1 MIYLDNA
8 ASTYKK
14 PFNVKLKTLIL
25 LYKHTANPTRS
36 GHKYSLKV
44 GELIFKTRQTIATT
58 FNCEIENVIF
68 TSGCT
73 EAINL
78 GIIGCKQKNGHIIT
92 TCFEHN
98 SVLRCLE
105 YLKNNFNINYTVLYP
120 KNKNEIIT
128 IEQFENAI
136 TDKTYMII
144 TNHISNVV
152 GFEQN
157 IYNIGLLCEKH
168 KIIYMVDG
176 AQSAGHKN
184 INMVYNHIN
193 LLTIAGHKGIL
204 GLQGA
209 GALCINGNITIKP
222 IKYGGTGT
230 DSHSLLQPNLK
241 PEGFESG
248 TLPTPAIVSMYYG
261 IKQAYKHLDKYNK
274 KIETLAKYLY
284 QNIKNNENILVYY
297 PKYIKNGVISIN
309 VNGYTSAEVS
319 NYLDENFG
327 IATRSGLHCAPL
339 IHKFLKTDKE
349 GTVRISISHTNTKK
363 DIKQL
368 INALNKLKK
377 HDF

>member
-14 PFNVKLKTLIL
+14 PFSVKLKTLIL
-25 LYKHTANPTRS
+25 LYKYTANPTRS
-36 GHKYSLKV
+36 GHKFSLRV
-44 GELIFKTRQTIATT
+44 GELVFKTRQTIANT

-78 GIIGCKQKNGHIIT
+78 GIIGCKQPNGHIIT

-98 SVLRCLE
+98 AVLRSLE
-105 YLKNNFNINYTVLYP
+105 YLKKHFNINYTILYP
-120 KNKNEIIT
+120 KIENDIIT

-136 TDKTYMII
+136 TNKTYMII
-144 TNHISNVV
+144 TNHVSNVV
-152 GFEQN
+152 GVEQN

-168 KIIYMVDG
+168 NLIYMVDG
-176 AQSAGHKN
+176 AQSAGHKK
-184 INMVYNHIN
+184 IDMAYYHIN

-209 GALCINGNITIKP
+209 GVLCINGNVNILP

-230 DSHSLLQPNLK
+230 DTTSFDQPIIR

-248 TLPTPAIVSMYYG
+248 TLPTPSIISMQYG
-261 IKQAYKHLDKYNK
+261 IKHAYKHLIKYNK
-274 KIETLAKYLY
+274 KIEFLSKYLY
-284 QNIKNNENILVYY
+284 ANIKNDNNIKIYY
-297 PKYIKNGVISIN
+297 PEHIKNGVISIN
-309 VNGYTSAEVS
+309 IKGYSSAEIS
-319 NYLDENFG
+319 NYLDEKYG

-363 DIKQL
+363 DIKCL
-368 INALNKLKK
+368 INALNKLKTK
-377 HDF
+377 